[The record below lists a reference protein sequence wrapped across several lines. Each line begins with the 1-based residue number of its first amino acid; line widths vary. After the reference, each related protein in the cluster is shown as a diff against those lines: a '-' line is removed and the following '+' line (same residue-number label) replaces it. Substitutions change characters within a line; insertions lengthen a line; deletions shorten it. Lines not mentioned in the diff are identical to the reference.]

1 MSYSLTQKDLVH
13 ARLSPAGATAST
25 QGGHASS
32 AIVPGRLEMHLISSS
47 SSNSSSPDTSY
58 ALTQDTLTEASLR
71 LSPAVATGSTHSG
84 HASIAVGRLEM
95 DMISSSSNSPHVPD
109 SFTQRNLID
118 ARQWLLPAVATAGTH
133 GGHAS
138 SAVGP
143 GRNEVHLISS
153 SSNIGCSYYPDK
165 SIASSPAA
173 ATASTQGGH
182 ASCNSI
188 VPVPRGIPSWAPY
201 PPMMCYS
208 PHVVDYGDRSH
219 ILDMGMVLDY
229 DWVRLPCGARVTEWV
244 SLPGMPG
251 SFVRLREARI
261 DQGEHGLAMFPW
273 GNYKGISR
281 PGMPEYT
288 MDFHNSTAPG
298 EPYYFCLCPED
309 CLLWCP
315 MKYVWPVCGCC
326 SRFLY
331 PPEDHRGTRR
341 HQKRVAWM
349 HCCTS
354 TQADL
359 ERIRSEAAWSL
370 SMKNHHGM
378 SFGRCL

>member
-1 MSYSLTQKDLVH
+1 MRAAIEAPRGQGPQYSFTQKDLVH

-47 SSNSSSPDTSY
+47 SSSSSPDTSY

-143 GRNEVHLISS
+143 GCNEVHLISS

-182 ASCNSI
+182 ASCTSI

-208 PHVVDYGDRSH
+208 PHVVDYGDRYH
-219 ILDMGMVLDY
+219 MLDMGLVLDY
-229 DWVRLPCGARVTEWV
+229 DWFQLPCGARVTAWV
-244 SLPGMPG
+244 LLPGMSG
-251 SFVRLREARI
+251 SFVRLGWR
-261 DQGEHGLAMFPW
+261 
-273 GNYKGISR
+273 
-281 PGMPEYT
+281 
-288 MDFHNSTAPG
+288 
-298 EPYYFCLCPED
+298 
-309 CLLWCP
+309 
-315 MKYVWPVCGCC
+315 
-326 SRFLY
+326 
-331 PPEDHRGTRR
+331 
-341 HQKRVAWM
+341 
-349 HCCTS
+349 
-354 TQADL
+354 
-359 ERIRSEAAWSL
+359 
-370 SMKNHHGM
+370 
-378 SFGRCL
+378 